1 MNGEKSEVKVA
12 LITGASK
19 GIGYAIACELAA
31 QGYSLGI
38 TSRSKQEI
46 EEVAAKI
53 KQQYSEVEIITSAF
67 DIADIESSENFV
79 SKVTKELGGISV
91 LVNNAGSYH
100 LGTSEM
106 SVDELRRLIDVN
118 YIAAAGLVRA
128 VLPSMKKSGGG
139 YIFNIA
145 SICGVHAFSDVGGY
159 SASKFALVGYSEA
172 LSQELAPFGI
182 KVTALCPSWVNTRN
196 AERSG
201 LESEE
206 MIQPEDIALTVR
218 YLLTLGK
225 SASVREIV
233 IHC

>member
-1 MNGEKSEVKVA
+1 MNGNKSEVKVA
-12 LITGASK
+12 LVTGASK
-19 GIGYAIACELAA
+19 GIGYAIACELAG

-46 EEVAAKI
+46 EEASASIRKQYAGAK
-53 KQQYSEVEIITSAF
+53 IITSAF
-67 DIADIESSENFV
+67 DVADIESSESFV
-79 SKVTKELGGISV
+79 SSVSKELGSISV

-106 SVDELRRLIDVN
+106 SIDKLRRLVDVN
-118 YIAAAGLVRA
+118 YLAAAGLVKA
-128 VLPSMKKSGGG
+128 VIPGMKELGSG

-145 SICGVHAFSDVGGY
+145 SICGVHAFPDVGGY

-172 LSQELAPFGI
+172 LAQELAPFGI

-196 AERSG
+196 AERSA
-201 LESEE
+201 LQPEE
-206 MIQPEDIALTVR
+206 MIQPKDIALTVR